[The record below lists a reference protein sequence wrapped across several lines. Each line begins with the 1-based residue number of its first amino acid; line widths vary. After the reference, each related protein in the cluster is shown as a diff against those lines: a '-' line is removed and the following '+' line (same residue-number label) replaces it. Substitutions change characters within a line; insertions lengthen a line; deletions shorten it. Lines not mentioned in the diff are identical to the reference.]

1 MKQFDVTKNSI
12 YLSNVM
18 RIAEQSP
25 PSGYCVSRLI
35 THYTPRTTR
44 IFMGFLLL
52 MLIIFTI
59 ACGTAPAS
67 QNGGD
72 NDPYAVSEVEPPA
85 KSAEPET
92 ITLMSHDSFN
102 ASEDVIAGFEKDNNV
117 KIEFLKA
124 GDAGAVLNQAILSK
138 ENPLADVFFGVDN
151 TFFSRAIDAGIFE
164 PYDSPHLTD
173 IAGELKLDPENR
185 LLPVDYGDV
194 CLNYDKAWFAE
205 QGLTPPTSLEDL
217 AKAEYAGLTVVEN
230 PATSSPGLA
239 FLLATI
245 AHFGEDGY
253 LDYWQ
258 QLVQNDVLVVDG
270 WEDAYYGQFTR
281 YEGTRP
287 LVVSYASSPPAEV
300 IFAETPLDDAPTA
313 SVIGDGSCFRQIE
326 FIGILAGTPKR
337 AQAEKLVDFLLSRQ
351 FQEDIPLNM
360 FVFPANTKAELP
372 PEFVKYAQL
381 APNPATLPP
390 DDIAANREAWVN
402 AWTETVLR

>member
-1 MKQFDVTKNSI
+1 
-12 YLSNVM
+12 L
-18 RIAEQSP
+18 
-25 PSGYCVSRLI
+25 
-35 THYTPRTTR
+35 
-44 IFMGFLLL
+44 GFLLL
-52 MLIIFTI
+52 TLIIFTV
-59 ACGTAPAS
+59 ACGAVP
-67 QNGGD
+67 QNGAGD
-72 NDPYAVSEVEPPA
+72 DPYAQSQAEASNTPA
-85 KSAEPET
+85 KPET

-102 ASEDVIAGFEKDNNV
+102 ASEDVIAAFEKANHV

-124 GDAGAVLNQAILSK
+124 GDAGAALNQAILAK
-138 ENPLADVFFGVDN
+138 DNPLADVFFGVDN
-151 TFFSRAIDAGIFE
+151 TFFSRAIEAGIFE
-164 PYDSPHLTD
+164 PYDSPLLAD
-173 IAGELKLDPENR
+173 IAEELKLDAENR

-205 QGLTPPTSLEDL
+205 KGLTPPASLEDL

-239 FLLATI
+239 FLMATI

-253 LDYWQ
+253 LDYWR
-258 QLVQNDVLVVDG
+258 QLAENDVLVVNG

-313 SVIGDGSCFRQIE
+313 SIIGEGSCFRQIE
-326 FIGILAGTPKR
+326 FIGILAGAQKR
-337 AQAEKLVDFLLSRQ
+337 ALAEKLVDFLLSQQ

-360 FVFPANTKAELP
+360 FVFPANTKAKLP

-381 APNPATLPP
+381 APNPATLSP
-390 DDIAANREAWVN
+390 DNIAANREAWVK